1 MQMGQIMN
9 IGLYLDNIGNQDK
22 MKEIF
27 DFVNSA
33 VIRSDITDISIF
45 YDDVGYN
52 PFNIQCGF
60 FNSTDLWHFNGTLL
74 TTSIETTKNALKIV
88 NSIQTIYLYDK
99 TEKVNIFALL
109 DISQNANVKIVCS
122 NNDSAKE
129 LYRLT
134 NKTTHGISD
143 LNNILNLVGA

>member
-1 MQMGQIMN
+1 MIN
-9 IGLYLDNIGNQDK
+9 IGLYVDNIGNQDK

-74 TTSIETTKNALKIV
+74 TTSIETTRNALKIV
-88 NSIQTIYLYDK
+88 NSIDIIYLYDK
-99 TEKVNIFALL
+99 TEQVNIFALL
-109 DISQNANVKIVCS
+109 DLSQKEDIKIVCL

-134 NKTTHGISD
+134 NKTTYGICD